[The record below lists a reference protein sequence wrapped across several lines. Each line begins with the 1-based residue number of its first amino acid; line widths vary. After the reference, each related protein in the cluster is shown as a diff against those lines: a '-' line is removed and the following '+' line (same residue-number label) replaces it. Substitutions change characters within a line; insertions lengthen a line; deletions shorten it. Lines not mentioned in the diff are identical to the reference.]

1 MMGAWAEADAD
12 DQVVAAFGEG
22 AHGRLDAFG
31 VPGSTSRSTMPS
43 AGLPQAVL
51 PSGSV
56 PVSAHFTPAHAA
68 ALNERSSLPPM
79 SKTMPTWTFDASS
92 SVYCTRRHA
101 DAAAIVHD
109 TRTSIS
115 SGPRVIARLPGSRDE
130 AAGASSSIVTASL
143 QSASAA
149 LTPRP
154 SR

>member
-12 DQVVAAFGEG
+12 DEVVPALGEG
-22 AHGRLDAFG
+22 AHGRLDG
-31 VPGSTSRSTMPS
+31 IRGPGSTSRSTMPS

-92 SVYCTRRHA
+92 SVLH
-101 DAAAIVHD
+101 AAACGRGGDRARHQD
-109 TRTSIS
+109 EHQHRPARHRTS
-115 SGPRVIARLPGSRDE
+115 PRITGRG
-130 AAGASSSIVTASL
+130 GCASSSIVTASL